1 MVSEEVGEERR
12 DQLAEVKGGEQKS
25 LEQNSSTI
33 RKGPSAAAQMKV
45 VQFSEGVVNKEVM
58 FGNLWRD
65 QHVVVIVLP
74 DLRSMSCRR
83 MLLSAGILQAQL
95 LSYEVPMCLVFGT
108 RNPRHAQVCMEDF
121 SLDLANVELY
131 IDNSRKFQVY
141 DALGMEQRKA
151 LKSNMNEKLDA
162 LGYYLLRACFGNT
175 SSWCSGLG
183 FSHKNNYLGG
193 VFLVGEGCKINF
205 RWRDETGID
214 PIPTQD
220 LLDACAKLRKRT
232 KAAGGKVAAGKP
244 EEELVG
250 MVYVP
255 V

>member
-1 MVSEEVGEERR
+1 
-12 DQLAEVKGGEQKS
+12 
-25 LEQNSSTI
+25 
-33 RKGPSAAAQMKV
+33 
-45 VQFSEGVVNKEVM
+45 
-58 FGNLWRD
+58 
-65 QHVVVIVLP
+65 
-74 DLRSMSCRR
+74 
-83 MLLSAGILQAQL
+83 MLLAAGILQVGFSLRSCPLVSVVVQAQL

-108 RNPRHAQVCMEDF
+108 RVSLPPSLPEQLTKPRQNPRHAQVCMEDF

-151 LKSNMNEKLDA
+151 LKSNMNEVRIWWLVNQVDGCDRNWMRWDTISCELASATQARGVRKAFHLDTHVA
-162 LGYYLLRACFGNT
+162 GRCLPGRGRMQDQL
-175 SSWCSGLG
+175 SVCSRSFAEEGSDGL
-183 FSHKNNYLGG
+183 S
-193 VFLVGEGCKINF
+193 